1 MILTFQR
8 CWRLNDVHCW
18 LWAGTVFSKGA
29 IEPLLETRIPLLQ
42 TLKIVAYLL
51 VHCLGQGSGPLIVLD
66 SEMCIYVTE
75 IKRQHQLLI
84 ATILI
89 RSTRTFID
97 VCEVE
102 ATCCVDFG
110 LRSPLWINSEYVI
123 GELTCTLRGSS
134 LVRPGCSYRLGSLHF
149 LDINSLGLLLFLWGL
164 LLLSWLKLLSSD

>member
-1 MILTFQR
+1 M
-8 CWRLNDVHCW
+8 
-18 LWAGTVFSKGA
+18 
-29 IEPLLETRIPLLQ
+29 ETRIPLLQ

-149 LDINSLGLLLFLWGL
+149 LDINSLGLLLFL
-164 LLLSWLKLLSSD
+164 